1 MSTTATVHHLPSCD
15 VCRETARYDA
25 KTVGGPWAYL
35 CPRHWRSLTNMTL
48 GTGFGQRLMTEAEKA
63 GAS

>member
-15 VCRETARYDA
+15 LCRETAHYDA

-35 CPRHWRSLTNMTL
+35 CPHHWRTMTRMQL
-48 GTGFGQRLMTEAEKA
+48 GTGFGQRLVVDGDKA